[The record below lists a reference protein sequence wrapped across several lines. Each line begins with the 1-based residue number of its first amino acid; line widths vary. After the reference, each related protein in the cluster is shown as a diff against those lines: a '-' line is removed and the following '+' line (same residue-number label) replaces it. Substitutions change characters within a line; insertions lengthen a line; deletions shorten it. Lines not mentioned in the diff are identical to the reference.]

1 MQIINFSID
10 LAKIDKTKIK
20 ETDKGQ
26 KFYQLTGLVEDT
38 TDKYGN
44 NFKIIEPQTK
54 EDRESKKQ
62 KVYIGNGKVVFSTT
76 SKSTE
81 TSTEQ
86 ASDLPF

>member
-10 LAKIDKTKIK
+10 LAKIDKSKIK
-20 ETDKGQ
+20 KTDKGQ
-26 KFYQLTGLVEDT
+26 QFYQLTGLVEDT
-38 TDKYGN
+38 ADKYGN

-54 EDRESKKQ
+54 EDREAKKQ
-62 KVYIGNGKVVFSTT
+62 KVYVGNGKVVFSTT
-76 SKSTE
+76 SKTIE